1 MQILELPQETNFC
14 SRVICIECKLD
25 DEPCIIYKPLLSVMG
40 VCLAIHYGFGPCFSC
55 SSGTVQQSCKGSI
68 RFILGSVPCLPFPNL
83 FCCQNVSPHSCYIL
97 TCLLF
102 QVCSWWA
109 SCSHALWSSSFQ
121 CGIWLRWKFNCAIC
135 CLLKDRKYLLIHTTG
150 GSWVSLSTT
159 PNNFRT
165 LTFFFFS
172 PVVTYPVTLLWL
184 GFQFQVFI
192 AVLVD
197 NFLYPVSA
205 IRSHFSQSINWSGIR
220 YYLRDGKISKVH
232 AAYSWPKSTCLKIYS
247 KKLHRTKYLLTFRFS
262 WTSQFFKWF
271 CRSRERTVRSTLILE
286 GSIYTARGH
295 TLLTNRCSVTC
306 QEL

>member
-83 FCCQNVSPHSCYIL
+83 CCCQNVSPHSCYL
-97 TCLLF
+97 VTCLLF

-165 LTFFFFS
+165 LTFFFLPGRNLS
-172 PVVTYPVTLLWL
+172 SNHTMAGLSISGVHRCVGRQLPLSSIRNPVAFLPINQLVWHPVL
-184 GFQFQVFI
+184 
-192 AVLVD
+192 
-197 NFLYPVSA
+197 
-205 IRSHFSQSINWSGIR
+205 
-220 YYLRDGKISKVH
+220 
-232 AAYSWPKSTCLKIYS
+232 
-247 KKLHRTKYLLTFRFS
+247 
-262 WTSQFFKWF
+262 
-271 CRSRERTVRSTLILE
+271 LE
-286 GSIYTARGH
+286 GRENKQGTRSIFLAKVD
-295 TLLTNRCSVTC
+295 LLENIFKETSPYKIPLNV
-306 QEL
+306 